1 MEVKK
6 WPRGDK
12 PVGSAFG
19 ALDLDES
26 QYFFKQRFT
35 HRNVEPSTAFWAQT
49 SRQPCCAPVARGF
62 VEGFYELLFL
72 P

>member
-19 ALDLDES
+19 ALDLES
-26 QYFFKQRFT
+26 LDFFEQRFT
-35 HRNVEPSTAFWAQT
+35 HRKVEPSTVFWAQT
-49 SRQPCCAPVARGF
+49 SRQPCCPPVARGF
-62 VEGFYELLFL
+62 VEGF
-72 P
+72 